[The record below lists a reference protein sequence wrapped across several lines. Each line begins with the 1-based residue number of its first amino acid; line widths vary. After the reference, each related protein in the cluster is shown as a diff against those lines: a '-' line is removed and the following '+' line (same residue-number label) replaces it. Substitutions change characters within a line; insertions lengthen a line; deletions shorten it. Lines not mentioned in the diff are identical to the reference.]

1 MPKNHS
7 ISKLEELEYSEL
19 YNVDRFSRKE
29 DQTPFCVTVIGR
41 NNVQNNRYEKLVLT
55 LLQQEYQNYH
65 VVFVDD
71 ASTDGTLV
79 RTKELME
86 KLGFPR
92 ERVAYVQNK
101 ERMFATYN
109 IINAAFNFCKDEDVQ
124 MLVDGDDELIGRFAF
139 QVINSKYQ

>member
-1 MPKNHS
+1 M
-7 ISKLEELEYSEL
+7 
-19 YNVDRFSRKE
+19 
-29 DQTPFCVTVIGR
+29 TVIGR

-65 VVFVDD
+65 MVFVDD

-92 ERVAYVQNK
+92 ERVVYVQNK